1 MDTNEIL
8 TVQEVAKLLKTSRV
22 QIHKIIQNGELLA
35 VIVGREYWISV
46 KVIRAFITN
55 NSQESRY
62 IKLAAEL
69 KL

>member
-8 TVQEVAKLLKTSRV
+8 TVQEVAKLLKTSWV
-22 QIHKIIQNGELLA
+22 QIRKIIQNGELLA

-55 NSQESRY
+55 NSQ
-62 IKLAAEL
+62 
-69 KL
+69 